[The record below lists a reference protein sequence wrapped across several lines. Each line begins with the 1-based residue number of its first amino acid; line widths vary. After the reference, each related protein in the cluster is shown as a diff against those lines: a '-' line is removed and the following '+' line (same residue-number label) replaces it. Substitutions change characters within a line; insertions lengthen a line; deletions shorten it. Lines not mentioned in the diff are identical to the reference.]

1 MRYITFSYE
10 TCVVH
15 YTPNVH
21 SSKTTSSNFNTARW
35 REKKE
40 SYRRTSQMGVYG
52 GGAPLTLFFE
62 APVCEGDSADGRAGF
77 NVGAPNAGGRITAEG
92 LRG

>member
-1 MRYITFSYE
+1 M
-10 TCVVH
+10 
-15 YTPNVH
+15 
-21 SSKTTSSNFNTARW
+21 
-35 REKKE
+35 
-40 SYRRTSQMGVYG
+40 SQMGVYG